1 MFKHRTSLEIPEEL
15 WRKISTHVSKRRRSA
30 FMLEAIKEKLV
41 KEAMKVVILC
51 GGVGMQ
57 MRPLTFSS
65 PKSMLPLG
73 YKPLLEHMLTFYKQ
87 QGFYNFILLVGY
99 LGEQIIKYF
108 GDGSSLG
115 VKIDYVG
122 EKERLGTAGALRNA
136 RDILNSTFVCSFGDI
151 VISGLDLKEMI
162 QYHRER
168 GGIATM
174 LLSRVDD
181 VRRFGYVE
189 IDDKH
194 RITNFIEKP
203 RFPRR
208 GLVSAGLF
216 ILEPAIF
223 DYIEKRRKYVTLEDD
238 VFPELIDSEKLFG
251 FIHSG
256 YWVDV
261 GSPQD
266 YEKALRDFMT
276 KKIF

>member
-15 WRKISTHVSKRRRSA
+15 WRKLSSQVSKRRRSA
-30 FMLEAIKEKLV
+30 FILEAIKEKLE
-41 KEAMKVVILC
+41 KEAVKIVILC
-51 GGVGMQ
+51 GGEGTQ
-57 MRPLTFSS
+57 MRPLTFST

-73 YKPLLEHMLTFYKQ
+73 YKPLLEHMLIFYKQ
-87 QGFYNFILLVGY
+87 QGFHNFIFLVGY

-115 VKIDYVG
+115 IEIDYVS
-122 EKERLGTAGALRNA
+122 ESERLGTAGALKNA

-151 VISGLDLKEMI
+151 VISGLDLREMI
-162 QYHRER
+162 RYHRER
-168 GGIATM
+168 RGVATM
-174 LLSRVDD
+174 LLSKVDD

-189 IDDKH
+189 IDDKSKV
-194 RITNFIEKP
+194 INFVEKP
-203 RFPRR
+203 KFSKG

-216 ILEPAIF
+216 IFEPTIF
-223 DYIEKRRKYVTLEDD
+223 DYIEKRKKYVTLEED
-238 VFPELIDSEKLFG
+238 VFPKLIDSGKLFG

-266 YEKALRDFMT
+266 YEKALQDFMT
-276 KKIF
+276 KKIL